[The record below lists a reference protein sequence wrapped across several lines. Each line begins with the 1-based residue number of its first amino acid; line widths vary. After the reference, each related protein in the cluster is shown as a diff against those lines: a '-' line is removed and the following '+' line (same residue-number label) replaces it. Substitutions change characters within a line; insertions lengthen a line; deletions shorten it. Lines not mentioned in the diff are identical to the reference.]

1 MINRRNIRD
10 FSKNSRLAFW
20 TCTLSALVI
29 YLPKIVNQNIGIDS
43 ASDLVGGDDQFLRL
57 GRWGLYLIQ
66 KLLLADHLNPLFT
79 SASAVFFLVLGAML
93 WVMALEEAKDG
104 VGWNALREDLSDTSG
119 NRRFG
124 DQLRYAGFTVFY
136 VSSPVWA
143 ENIYFSHQSFAV
155 LFGAAL
161 CPVEVMLIFRKF
173 GCVPRK
179 IRISSLF
186 SREAFGTVLL
196 GTFICSIYQ
205 PLFFLLCAGMV
216 GIYLI
221 RARQEENKYES
232 SNYPLSFF
240 TYAAAVLLFSGFV
253 YLLIS
258 IILKR
263 IILRI
268 PGNSYLSGM
277 LVPWNRTKLL
287 MVFSYLYK
295 LFLDDI
301 SVLHR
306 FTDPLIQSAG
316 GYGIYS
322 VENFHGTACICC
334 VLYLPAFIVY
344 IRRVFGFHGAAKW
357 MYRLVGLALPVLVLV
372 PALAGSGDPMIRV
385 QMALAFGG
393 AFLLWLVSNG
403 KTKRMRIIWTGLLLL
418 AAWFQV
424 QKSASLIASDQIRY
438 EKDAA
443 LTRDIANDIA
453 QLGNSDEKQV
463 LLLGAY
469 HPEHNTGYR
478 EGELLGKSCFFYDAL
493 GNKTGATRQ
502 GLIFMKALGYSFQ
515 GIGEE
520 DEKLGFLK
528 EQSERM
534 PSYPENGY
542 VQEEGNYII
551 VKLSDEN

>member
-29 YLPKIVNQNIGIDS
+29 YLPRIVNQNIGIDS

-79 SASAVFFLVLGAML
+79 SASAVFFLILGAML
-93 WVMALEEAKDG
+93 WVMAL
-104 VGWNALREDLSDTSG
+104 SDTSG
-119 NRRFG
+119 TRRFW
-124 DQLRYAGFTVFY
+124 DQMRYAGFTVFY

-143 ENIYFSHQSFAV
+143 ENMYFSHQSFAV

-161 CPVEVMLIFRKF
+161 CPVEVMLIFRRF
-173 GCVPRK
+173 RCAPGK

-186 SREAFGTVLL
+186 SWEAFGTVLL

-205 PLFFLLCAGMV
+205 PLFFLLCAGMA

-221 RARQEENKYES
+221 RARQEENKDEN
-232 SNYPLSFF
+232 NYPLSFF

-258 IILKR
+258 FILKR

-277 LVPWNRTKLL
+277 LVPWNRTKIL
-287 MVFSYLYK
+287 MIFSYLYK

-344 IRRVFGFHGAAKW
+344 IRRVFGFHGTAKW
-357 MYRLVGLALPVLVLV
+357 LYRLVGMALPVLVLV

-453 QLGNSDEKQV
+453 QFGNSDEKQV

-515 GIGEE
+515 GIEE
-520 DEKLGFLK
+520 GDEKLSFLK
-528 EQSERM
+528 EQSEKM
-534 PSYPENGY
+534 PSYPEHGY

>member
-1 MINRRNIRD
+1 
-10 FSKNSRLAFW
+10 
-20 TCTLSALVI
+20 
-29 YLPKIVNQNIGIDS
+29 
-43 ASDLVGGDDQFLRL
+43 
-57 GRWGLYLIQ
+57 
-66 KLLLADHLNPLFT
+66 
-79 SASAVFFLVLGAML
+79 ML
-93 WVMALEEAKDG
+93 WVMAL
-104 VGWNALREDLSDTSG
+104 SDTSG
-119 NRRFG
+119 TRRFW

-161 CPVEVMLIFRKF
+161 CPVEVMLIFRRF
-173 GCVPRK
+173 GCAPRK
-179 IRISSLF
+179 IRVSSLF
-186 SREAFGTVLL
+186 SWEAFGTVLL

-205 PLFFLLCAGMV
+205 PLFFLLCAGMA

-221 RARQEENKYES
+221 RARQEENKDES
-232 SNYPLSFF
+232 NDPLSFF

-258 IILKR
+258 FILKR

-277 LVPWNRTKLL
+277 LVPWNRTKIL
-287 MVFSYLYK
+287 MIFSYLYK

-344 IRRVFGFHGAAKW
+344 IRRVFGFHGTAKW
-357 MYRLVGLALPVLVLV
+357 LYRLVGLALPVLVLV

-502 GLIFMKALGYSFQ
+502 GLVFMKALGYSFQ
-515 GIGEE
+515 GIEE
-520 DEKLGFLK
+520 GDEKLSFLK
-528 EQSERM
+528 EQSEKM
-534 PSYPENGY
+534 PSYPEHGY
-542 VQEEGNYII
+542 VQEEDNYII